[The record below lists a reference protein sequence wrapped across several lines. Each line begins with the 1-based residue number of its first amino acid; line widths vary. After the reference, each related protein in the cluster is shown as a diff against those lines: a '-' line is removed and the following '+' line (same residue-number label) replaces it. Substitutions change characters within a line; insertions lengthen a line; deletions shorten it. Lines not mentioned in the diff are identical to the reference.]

1 MGMGSE
7 WFNQRHFEFE
17 IYKHTSCQCFCLN
30 ELFEYIG
37 LEIRREI

>member
-1 MGMGSE
+1 MGSE
-7 WFNQRHFEFE
+7 WVNQRHFEFE
-17 IYKHTSCQCFCLN
+17 IYNKHTSHQCFCLN